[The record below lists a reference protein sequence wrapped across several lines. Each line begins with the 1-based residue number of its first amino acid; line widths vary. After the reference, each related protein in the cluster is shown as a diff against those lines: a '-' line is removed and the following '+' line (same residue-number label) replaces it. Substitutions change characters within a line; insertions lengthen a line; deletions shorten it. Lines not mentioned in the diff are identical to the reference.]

1 MSTSTLQLMPSTAP
15 GSATDLSQLDPATLA
30 AIPGITYDLKRLKVY
45 SSCLRCRAKKVKCDR
60 KEPCSRCVKH
70 SVECSYRELASVQLD
85 IRQFQRH
92 LNNPKV
98 RKDGAGIITS
108 TATPIL
114 TLPSGDTAVLS
125 AGSTTGAGA
134 SSSAAASAAAA
145 AVAAA
150 TLMAAAAKASS
161 NAAVTSTLSTSSASP
176 TSESTNALSPTG
188 APRKSVKFSS
198 SASASPLSRS
208 KQDKSA
214 ESTDTESDVPAVS
227 AFSSSKAIAMARAR
241 VQKMYRKKQVSRQ
254 TPFTPPSSRPR
265 SFMSSVADN
274 DEEEE
279 EEECEDDD
287 EPIERLVLRDPV
299 DQSFQP
305 TSYSSSSYSH
315 APSSPDVTMASEIDD
330 EDYDSSN
337 GSNLKKKKKVFNN
350 KDVPI
355 WRAQAVGKHK
365 QTVHEQDLAETFGL
379 AAYLKAKEMSV
390 PDEDEQQ
397 DHGMAGQKIDY
408 EYDMELEQA
417 LARRMPTFFSRPDRS
432 YSRARKYAQ
441 AGYNPALPYARPS
454 HCPLASG
461 TAAAASAPVAAQCC
475 CQIAAKQGQAPGTCY
490 YSSSSPHDHGHLHQ
504 EASESSMSPPPSSSG
519 QGECARI
526 AYSPSYQ
533 PVNKD
538 DASSNGQQPHQPEYS
553 SMMPP
558 PPMNLKNA
566 SPCSSPRV
574 ELAPIYLPKP
584 FSHSGNATKTAS
596 KSDLSAFQVGGGNS
610 GVVIH
615 HDTFQ
620 TDQQQLPPLKIAC
633 KYNEPNVDAWDMIEK
648 PISRTVPV
656 TTKRGRSIKMEMG
669 WILS

>member
-1 MSTSTLQLMPSTAP
+1 MSTSTLQLMPSAEP

-125 AGSTTGAGA
+125 AGSTTGVGA
-134 SSSAAASAAAA
+134 SSPAAASAAAA

-161 NAAVTSTLSTSSASP
+161 SAAVTSTLSTSTSASP
-176 TSESTNALSPTG
+176 TSSESMYNG

-198 SASASPLSRS
+198 APTSSLSRPN
-208 KQDKSA
+208 QDKSA
-214 ESTDTESDVPAVS
+214 ESTDTESDVPAV
-227 AFSSSKAIAMARAR
+227 AAVSSSKAIAMARAR
-241 VQKMYRKKQVSRQ
+241 VQKMYRKKQVVRQ
-254 TPFTPPSSRPR
+254 TPFTPPSARPR
-265 SFMSSVADN
+265 SFMSAVADN

-305 TSYSSSSYSH
+305 TPYSSSSYSH
-315 APSSPDVTMASEIDD
+315 APSSPDVTMASEVDD

-337 GSNLKKKKKVFNN
+337 GSSLKKKKKVFNN

-390 PDEDEQQ
+390 PNEDEQQ
-397 DHGMAGQKIDY
+397 DHGMAGQTIDY

-454 HCPLASG
+454 HCQLASS
-461 TAAAASAPVAAQCC
+461 TAAGATAPVAAQCC

-490 YSSSSPHDHGHLHQ
+490 SSGSHDHSHHHQ
-504 EASESSMSPPPSSSG
+504 DVSESSMSPPPSSPG
-519 QGECARI
+519 QGECTRI

-533 PVNKD
+533 PVSKD
-538 DASSNGQQPHQPEYS
+538 DASPNGQHQQEYS

-558 PPMNLKNA
+558 PPMNPKNA

-584 FSHSGNATKTAS
+584 FSHSGNAAKTAS
-596 KSDLSAFQVGGGNS
+596 KSDLSAFQVGGGNA

-615 HDTFQ
+615 HDNFQ
-620 TDQQQLPPLKIAC
+620 ADQQQLPPLKIAC